1 LPTAIQRRAKNAE
14 NQSFAKT
21 LKLKFAKTLK
31 SKVCKNAEIK
41 SLQKR

>member
-14 NQSFAKT
+14 NQ
-21 LKLKFAKTLK
+21 KFAKTLK

-41 SLQKR
+41 NLQKR